1 METEKLEYVF
11 YPSMAGHSLILADKS
26 MLYNANENYLSMESH
41 RVAVYE
47 YAEEE
52 MYRDVTTKEES
63 ANEIGNKEAKMLE
76 DISVLQENEN
86 LGDPRI
92 KEPGLT
98 TDRMIKIEDV
108 DVNKC
113 TDKIF
118 DNYSSNTEGDS
129 YRNQI
134 LRIENLRKI
143 VEDELGEF
151 EKTKKIEHDTNTS
164 IMNIKDIEF
173 PVMINLHQ
181 HNEETLAIMESKENL
196 HIIEEENLYIDDI
209 NVEKHRKNK
218 DYKYS
223 DISSETIDDEESEF
237 LIISK
242 EDQIQEKESME
253 QPTTVE
259 EINFG
264 AMKQTSTQD
273 IHMDTIEKH
282 SDDQKDMK
290 LEENITE
297 KTDIDPNI
305 SHDNHL
311 KYIEYDDIETNE
323 PDIKAEE
330 NTIEASCTLEENMPI
345 VIKSCAFHSSS
356 ENVYE
361 LVENRTDD
369 EKLKHQN
376 DHTDLV
382 KQEPAISSSQ
392 QPIHPRPASVK
403 KTRTA
408 NKDIKKRDE
417 QLLHS
422 FMSAGKER
430 RSSKN
435 ETDNVFTEKDEQ
447 KEEKHEDQSKMAK
460 SNSKT
465 SLASSLGKKVK
476 KETYKIKFKVDI
488 AGVVHSKHSVLHYLF
503 GCFGGQKL
511 FDS

>member
-1 METEKLEYVF
+1 MIMTVKQENKSSESISNIAHIVLETETTEPSVTIISHISNDIMEEDQSLYASSLCHKSLIFDSKESEEMIDDSEVYLHSEILGGNVMSGKMETENLEYVF
-11 YPSMAGHSLILADKS
+11 YPSMAAHSLIFADKS
-26 MLYNANENYLSMESH
+26 MLYNADEKYLSMESH

-92 KEPGLT
+92 TEPGLT

-113 TDKIF
+113 TDKTF

-181 HNEETLAIMESKENL
+181 HNEETLAIMESRENL

-209 NVEKHRKNK
+209 NVEKQRKNK

-223 DISSETIDDEESEF
+223 DISSEKIDDEESEI

-242 EDQIQEKESME
+242 EDQIQENESM
-253 QPTTVE
+253 
-259 EINFG
+259 
-264 AMKQTSTQD
+264 
-273 IHMDTIEKH
+273 
-282 SDDQKDMK
+282 
-290 LEENITE
+290 
-297 KTDIDPNI
+297 
-305 SHDNHL
+305 
-311 KYIEYDDIETNE
+311 
-323 PDIKAEE
+323 
-330 NTIEASCTLEENMPI
+330 
-345 VIKSCAFHSSS
+345 
-356 ENVYE
+356 
-361 LVENRTDD
+361 
-369 EKLKHQN
+369 
-376 DHTDLV
+376 
-382 KQEPAISSSQ
+382 
-392 QPIHPRPASVK
+392 
-403 KTRTA
+403 
-408 NKDIKKRDE
+408 
-417 QLLHS
+417 
-422 FMSAGKER
+422 
-430 RSSKN
+430 
-435 ETDNVFTEKDEQ
+435 
-447 KEEKHEDQSKMAK
+447 
-460 SNSKT
+460 
-465 SLASSLGKKVK
+465 
-476 KETYKIKFKVDI
+476 
-488 AGVVHSKHSVLHYLF
+488 
-503 GCFGGQKL
+503 
-511 FDS
+511 